1 MRACVCAVC
10 MCVCVCVC
18 VCVCTCVCA
27 CMRVCV
33 CVCGCVRACVCVCAC
48 VRACVCVGVR
58 GLSHCLWPLRSTD
71 QELKSSVCVQAAI
84 LSRPGEPLA
93 FHVVMTAAEAM
104 AELVGHGQDGFL
116 HGHTAPVVQEGDD
129 GRVEAEAAAFVGK
142 VDPLAANAAFA

>member
-1 MRACVCAVC
+1 MRVCARCVYVC
-10 MCVCVCVC
+10 VYARAFVRACVCVCV
-18 VCVCTCVCA
+18 
-27 CMRVCV
+27 
-33 CVCGCVRACVCVCAC
+33 RARARVCVCAC
-48 VRACVCVGVR
+48 VRACVCVGVG
-58 GLSHCLWPLRSTD
+58 GLSHCMWPLRSTD

-129 GRVEAEAAAFVGK
+129 GRVEAKAAAFVGK

>member
-1 MRACVCAVC
+1 MGGCVHAY
-10 MCVCVCVC
+10 
-18 VCVCTCVCA
+18 VCVCT
-27 CMRVCV
+27 
-33 CVCGCVRACVCVCAC
+33 CVRACVCVL
-48 VRACVCVGVR
+48 G
-58 GLSHCLWPLRSTD
+58 GGGELSHCLWPLRSTD

-142 VDPLAANAAFA
+142 VDPLAADTAFA